1 LISTLPIDQLIRL
14 VEIAEALAQEDDA
27 RLSMA
32 IQEAEAHGMIAQVAR
47 LRIVLAQR
55 TGDRTQLER
64 ARLLLEQIGDRQ
76 FLRRLEEVTIELNTK
91 VDSRLTF

>member
-1 LISTLPIDQLIRL
+1 
-14 VEIAEALAQEDDA
+14 
-27 RLSMA
+27 
-32 IQEAEAHGMIAQVAR
+32 MIAQAAR